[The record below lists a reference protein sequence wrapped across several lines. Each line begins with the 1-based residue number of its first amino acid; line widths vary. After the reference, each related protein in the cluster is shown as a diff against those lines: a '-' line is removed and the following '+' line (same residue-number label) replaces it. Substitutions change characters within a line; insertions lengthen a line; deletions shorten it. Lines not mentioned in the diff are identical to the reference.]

1 MDLQKI
7 VYSYVFQFQSPSKYS
22 QFDAIR
28 LSRCLFHHSKQFLDL
43 NSSILMP
50 FSAFAVFCF
59 TSSTLAKCFP
69 LRTVIFWG
77 NNKSHMRH
85 DPVNRE
91 GGAWGSRCFWSKT
104 AQHRCACKS
113 SIVKWASALKEFFKK
128 LNFAEPNTA
137 CHNNA
142 SWYTDPDGFPEHS
155 PSEGSLSY
163 KGPALQSII
172 LAFWGFPLYMDR
184 CTCLFFNM
192 LFFATFLTFTI

>member
-69 LRTVIFWG
+69 LRTFFIWG
-77 NNKSHMRH
+77 NKPKKVAWGQGR
-85 DPVNRE
+85 VNRE
-91 GGAWGSRCFWSKT
+91 GGALGSCCPGSKT
-104 AQHRCACKS
+104 A
-113 SIVKWASALKEFFKK
+113 
-128 LNFAEPNTA
+128 
-137 CHNNA
+137 
-142 SWYTDPDGFPEHS
+142 EHS
-155 PSEGSLSY
+155 AQCG
-163 KGPALQSII
+163 QVC
-172 LAFWGFPLYMDR
+172 W
-184 CTCLFFNM
+184 
-192 LFFATFLTFTI
+192 